1 MTTSAAFVQ
10 ARDLDFR
17 FGQRRILQGLSLNL
31 QRGEALALFGPNGAG
46 KTTLLRLLATL
57 LQPSRGEAFL
67 DGISLSRRSERVQAR
82 RRIGFLSHQSMLYER
97 LTARDNL
104 RFYARM
110 YGVEDPERRCAE
122 LFEQVELQGREDDPV
137 EEFSRGMQQRL
148 ALARALVHDPDLVLL
163 DEPFSGLDPRATLR
177 LGTLLAELAR
187 RGKAVLF
194 TSHDLEAGLSMAH
207 RVAILWGGTLAFE
220 ARREGLTLDTLAR
233 AYAALAGRVA

>member
-1 MTTSAAFVQ
+1 MSLTAFVQ
-10 ARDLDFR
+10 ARDLEFR

-57 LQPSRGEAFL
+57 LQPSKGEAFL
-67 DGISLSRRSERVQAR
+67 DGISLARRSERPKAR

-110 YGVEDPERRCAE
+110 YAVEDPERRCAE
-122 LFEQVELQGREDDPV
+122 LFEQVELEGREDDPV
-137 EEFSRGMQQRL
+137 EEYSRGMQQRL

-194 TSHDLEAGLSMAH
+194 TSHDLAAGLSIAH
-207 RVAILWGGTLAFE
+207 RVAILWRGTLAYE
-220 ARREGLTLDTLAR
+220 ARQEGLTLDVLAR
-233 AYAALAGRVA
+233 AYASLAERVA